1 MLICQRNAD
10 HYNITD
16 CDSDH
21 NWSASTISYSNIQE
35 LPTFITRHRQAIQH
49 YSFTIAADPSKLQ
62 GKQLATYNLVR
73 DHMETNVS
81 VPLRMI
87 VSGTAGTGKSYLI
100 NCLRVLLREKVCVAA
115 PNWRSSIQYRW

>member
-35 LPTFITRHRQAIQH
+35 LPTLILLQDIVKPFNITV
-49 YSFTIAADPSKLQ
+49 LQ
-62 GKQLATYNLVR
+62 
-73 DHMETNVS
+73 
-81 VPLRMI
+81 
-87 VSGTAGTGKSYLI
+87 
-100 NCLRVLLREKVCVAA
+100 
-115 PNWRSSIQYRW
+115 